1 MNLPDIDRELIY
13 LRREEANACMHHRL
27 FHAATLT
34 AGSGLELLL
43 MCLVGDLYRAFA
55 ESDDDAEQAERLI
68 DDLRQLGPQD
78 PQTENWGLGTWIG
91 FYTESQMPYQ
101 LYKGLNC
108 DPKSFDFGRLRQA
121 NDTYVKAKHEPYK
134 ITVEDASKVIV
145 FFDELLDEVGV
156 LSAEE
161 RGKLAWRKAWGDRIN
176 HWVVQNRTSPE
187 TVLLRELFPLLEVVE
202 RLIHDR
208 DVGYEYKT
216 QLMLAENYVYSTIDL
231 VKDDQQRPHSL
242 VDDAAVLA
250 LTLYWLLR
258 QKNFD
263 KSILQACWQQ
273 DTGAVEEIERLY
285 KFIVDNHDK
294 LFLDEPGHF
303 GSNLVWAAIRRIAD
317 IGPEALWQNY
327 WAEVY

>member
-1 MNLPDIDRELIY
+1 
-13 LRREEANACMHHRL
+13 MHHRL

-101 LYKGLNC
+101 LCKGLNC
-108 DPKSFDFGRLRQA
+108 KPESFDFRRLRQA

-134 ITVEDASKVIV
+134 ITVEDASKIIV

-176 HWVVQNRTSPE
+176 HWVVQNRASPE
-187 TVLLRELFPLLEVVE
+187 TVLLRQLFPLLEVVE

-273 DTGAVEEIERLY
+273 DTGAGEEIEQLT
-285 KFIVDNHDK
+285 KFICENHNK
-294 LFLDEPGHF
+294 LFPDSPHHF
-303 GSNLVWAAIRRIAD
+303 GTHLVWEPIRRIAD
-317 IGPEALWQNY
+317 VGPEALWQNY
-327 WAEVY
+327 WKEAY